1 MTDRISKTAKPGK
14 CDVCPSL
21 CSSVHERISFIPGLQ
36 YKTHKYLHPSRQ
48 LRSPFHHKPH
58 PSLQLRSSQ
67 IHKMK
72 LQHLVP
78 AVFFS
83 ASALAATFNG
93 FSDTACQRYDGTYI
107 PVTAAQLQDLV
118 VQEWATT
125 DAVPEASRFLTTPD
139 DKKKCPSNED
149 DTYKWVSLHD
159 LGVLP
164 DTNT

>member
-1 MTDRISKTAKPGK
+1 MTYARLFVVQCMSEYHLFRAYSIRHISTFTHL
-14 CDVCPSL
+14 VNWN
-21 CSSVHERISFIPGLQ
+21 IP
-36 YKTHKYLHPSRQ
+36 HR
-48 LRSPFHHKPH
+48 HKPH
-58 PSLQLRSSQ
+58 PSPQLYSLQ
-67 IHKMK
+67 IHNMQ
-72 LQHLVP
+72 LQHLIP
-78 AVFFS
+78 AALFS

-139 DKKKCPSNED
+139 DKKNCPSNED

-164 DTNT
+164 VINTLHPWCVRWLVNRY

>member
-1 MTDRISKTAKPGK
+1 MSEYHLFRAYSIGHISTFTHLV
-14 CDVCPSL
+14 DWN
-21 CSSVHERISFIPGLQ
+21 IP
-36 YKTHKYLHPSRQ
+36 YRHN
-48 LRSPFHHKPH
+48 PH
-58 PSLQLRSSQ
+58 PSPQLYSLQIRNMQ
-67 IHKMK
+67 
-72 LQHLVP
+72 LQHLIP
-78 AVFFS
+78 AAFFS

-125 DAVPEASRFLTTPD
+125 GAVPEASRFLTTPD

-164 DTNT
+164 YINTLHPCYVRWLVYRY